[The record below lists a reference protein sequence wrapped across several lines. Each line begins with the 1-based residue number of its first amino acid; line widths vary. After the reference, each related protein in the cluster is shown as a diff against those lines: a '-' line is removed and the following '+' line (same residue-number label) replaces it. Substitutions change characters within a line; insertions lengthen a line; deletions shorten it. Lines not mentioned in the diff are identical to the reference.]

1 VKGIQQSEEV
11 DSMPKAAIV
20 VLADTEDHEDLARV
34 TNALVTAKEFKEAA
48 DDVTLIF
55 DGAGT
60 KWPGELSEG
69 HPAHG
74 LYEDLKDTIGGA
86 CAFCAHAFHAEG
98 DNHDAEVPLLDEYR
112 QHPSLRKLVARGYEV
127 LTF

>member
-1 VKGIQQSEEV
+1 
-11 DSMPKAAIV
+11 MPKAAIV

-34 TNALVTAKEFKEAA
+34 TNAMVAAKEFKDAD

-60 KWPGELSEG
+60 KWPGALSEES
-69 HPAHG
+69 HPAHD
-74 LYEDLKDTIGGA
+74 LYEEVKDTVGGA
-86 CAFCAHAFHAEG
+86 CAYCARAF
-98 DNHDAEVPLLDEYR
+98 DAQEHVDDAGVRLLDEYR
-112 QHPSLRKLVARGYEV
+112 QHPSLRNLVTHGYEV